1 MTKLKKKSRATTTI
15 TATTN
20 SYKSLVGSFLTVIL
34 TNNSKIH
41 GALLWYDKTFLY
53 LGDDPNA
60 EQFRIMVNHN
70 MVAIITVGGLDDLEL
85 MDGAGP
91 DKGEGVH

>member
-1 MTKLKKKSRATTTI
+1 
-15 TATTN
+15 
-20 SYKSLVGSFLTVIL
+20 
-34 TNNSKIH
+34 
-41 GALLWYDKTFLY
+41 
-53 LGDDPNA
+53 
-60 EQFRIMVNHN
+60 MVNHN